1 MRRYNENG
9 GGWIWI
15 LGGLGAAAALWF
27 WSHKASA
34 PTSAPQ
40 ITPAQYKAVRD
51 QMLVNVTIDESAAP
65 GHPGATHNGGKML
78 ALDVDNLTQVYFRA
92 DPTEMNTL
100 FIKVL
105 NPEGYAQTVNY
116 MAPRLSG
123 GGIVPLA

>member
-1 MRRYNENG
+1 MKRELVNEKSLPWLLLG
-9 GGWIWI
+9 GGV
-15 LGGLGAAAALWF
+15 AAALCF
-27 WSHKASA
+27 WSRKASA